1 LGDGYLDPE
10 YTYYYLGH
18 PIVQDWI
25 LRHAVGATMPNL
37 NTSIMA
43 SVPLLVPPIDEQR
56 RIASILGSLDD
67 KIEHNRRMAQALE
80 RLARAIFKAWFVD
93 FEPVRAKVEGA
104 TSFPSMLQE
113 VFDALPTTFLDTE
126 IRPVPWGREAKPIG
140 DVVTVKGGATPS
152 TKNPEFWEGGS
163 FCCATP
169 KDLSRLSDPILLNTD
184 RQITQAGVN
193 QITSRL
199 LPVGT
204 VLMSSRAPV
213 GYLAIAGLPTAINQG
228 FIAMICD
235 GPLPP
240 TYIIHWAHFAMPIIK
255 QRAGGTT
262 FAEISKKN
270 FRSIQ

>member
-1 LGDGYLDPE
+1 MSLLIHEIAPGHWERTTLGEAATRGGGDIRTGPFGSQLHASDYVPTGVPVIMPVNIGDNRLIKDGIAFISEEDAEQLSQHVVQEGDVIYSRRGDVKRRALVRAEEDGWLCGTGCLKVRLGDGYLDPE

-104 TSFPSMLQE
+104 TS
-113 VFDALPTTFLDTE
+113 
-126 IRPVPWGREAKPIG
+126 
-140 DVVTVKGGATPS
+140 
-152 TKNPEFWEGGS
+152 
-163 FCCATP
+163 
-169 KDLSRLSDPILLNTD
+169 
-184 RQITQAGVN
+184 
-193 QITSRL
+193 
-199 LPVGT
+199 
-204 VLMSSRAPV
+204 
-213 GYLAIAGLPTAINQG
+213 
-228 FIAMICD
+228 
-235 GPLPP
+235 
-240 TYIIHWAHFAMPIIK
+240 
-255 QRAGGTT
+255 
-262 FAEISKKN
+262 
-270 FRSIQ
+270 